1 MPFKASNS
9 SKYKVEIVLPGYG
22 ETPRLSTKSE
32 RKAMAEKMEQAL
44 RHIWADGHYELVE
57 ALEPRGPGRG
67 GQIDLPTLYHAW
79 RRDEL
84 DVLNRRIN
92 NPPLEDAVKAFAETL
107 DYENHRL
114 GARHLLR
121 ITVEPSGPLLAGKE
135 ARVSWIY
142 EPGHIDRCV
151 EHMIEEDGYKPNTVR
166 NGLWGFVSKLLQ
178 EELSESEARSIL
190 GEAERPTEDD
200 RRDVILS
207 PRALHRVISA
217 SEWEVRMFLILKAS
231 TGIDKSPIL
240 RIRRR
245 DVNEEKWTL
254 LVRDDKTQERRAR
267 IDLPAVA
274 MYALQVLLKGRNPGE
289 KAFRLS
295 KGQLDYRW
303 RKARKD
309 SGLTPE
315 NGYEDGVRLKDLRH
329 TFAAHYVQ
337 AGGNIAG
344 LKGRLRHKREAQS
357 LMYARYETNGN
368 DDMQKA
374 AEAMGLELPDH
385 MEQDLT
391 EPESEDESE
400 LQIPE
405 WWFEPS
411 EPPRLPGSDGPE
423 ILDVP
428 KRGGL
433 GGGRKGYSADDYQAA
448 IEDAGS
454 ISGAARLLDVDKSVV
469 RNQCKRHEIPVPTLG
484 GQVPGDNDSDGG

>member
-9 SKYKVEIVLPGYG
+9 SKYKVEVVLPGYG
-22 ETPRLSTKSE
+22 KTPRLSTKSK
-32 RKAMAEKMEQAL
+32 RKATAEKMEQAL
-44 RHIWADGHYELVE
+44 RHIWEDGHYELVE
-57 ALEPRGPGRG
+57 ALEPEGPGRG
-67 GQIDLPTLYHAW
+67 GQINLPTLYHAW

-84 DVLNRRIN
+84 DELTRRID
-92 NPPLEDAVKAFAETL
+92 NPPLKDAVKGFAKTL
-107 DYENHRL
+107 SYDNHRL

-121 ITVEPSGPLLAGKE
+121 ITVVPSGPLLAGKE
-135 ARVSWIY
+135 ARVSWLY
-142 EPGHIDRCV
+142 EPSHIDGCV
-151 EHMIEEDGYKPNTVR
+151 RYMIDDEGYKPNTVR
-166 NGLWGFVSKLLQ
+166 NGLWGFVSKFLKEQ
-178 EELSESEARSIL
+178 LSESEARSIL
-190 GEAERPTEDD
+190 READRPSEDD

-217 SEWEVRMFLILKAS
+217 SEWEVRMFLLVKAS

-240 RIRRR
+240 RIRGR
-245 DVNEEKWTL
+245 DVDEEKWTL

-274 MYALQVLLKGRNPGE
+274 MYALRGLLEGRKPGE
-289 KAFRLS
+289 EAFRLS

-309 SGLTPE
+309 AGLSPE

-368 DDMQKA
+368 EDMQKA
-374 AEAMGLELPDH
+374 AEAMGLELPDR
-385 MEQDLT
+385 MEENLT

-405 WWFEPS
+405 WWFDRS
-411 EPPRLPGSDGPE
+411 EPPRLPGDDGPE

-433 GGGRKGYSADDYQAA
+433 GGGRKGYSAEDYREA
-448 IEDAGS
+448 IEEAES

-469 RNQCKRHEIPVPTLG
+469 RNQCKRHEIPVPTLD
-484 GQVPGDNDSDGG
+484 GQVPGNSNSEEE